1 MFDIKAKVQKANIQ
15 PVGTQLKVAT
25 PITDRIT
32 DVKQAQPSRQVP
44 MTKGGKK
51 LNVSVVREYHKES
64 AKRPSLNI
72 PQPLKHCLYD
82 ALHEEQGSPIPESIP
97 RH

>member
-1 MFDIKAKVQKANIQ
+1 MFPIKEPIIKNTNKSG
-15 PVGTQLKVAT
+15 GTPLKVST
-25 PITDRIT
+25 PITDRMT

-51 LNVSVVREYHKES
+51 LNVPVIRDYHKES

-72 PQPLKHCLYD
+72 PQFTDK
-82 ALHEEQGSPIPESIP
+82 I
-97 RH
+97 

>member
-1 MFDIKAKVQKANIQ
+1 MFPIKEPIIKNTNKSE
-15 PVGTQLKVAT
+15 GTPLKVST
-25 PITDRIT
+25 PITDRMT

-51 LNVSVVREYHKES
+51 LNVSVVLDYHKES

-72 PQPLKHCLYD
+72 PQFTDK
-82 ALHEEQGSPIPESIP
+82 I
-97 RH
+97 

>member
-1 MFDIKAKVQKANIQ
+1 MFPIKEPIIKNINKSE
-15 PVGTQLKVAT
+15 GTPLKVAT
-25 PITDRIT
+25 PITDRMT

-51 LNVSVVREYHKES
+51 LNVSVVRDYHKES

-72 PQPLKHCLYD
+72 PQFTDK
-82 ALHEEQGSPIPESIP
+82 I
-97 RH
+97 

>member
-1 MFDIKAKVQKANIQ
+1 MFPIKEPIIKNTNKSE
-15 PVGTQLKVAT
+15 GTPLKVST
-25 PITDRIT
+25 PITDRMT

-44 MTKGGKK
+44 MTKGGEK

-72 PQPLKHCLYD
+72 PQFTDK
-82 ALHEEQGSPIPESIP
+82 I
-97 RH
+97 

>member
-1 MFDIKAKVQKANIQ
+1 MFPIKEPIIKNKNKSE
-15 PVGTQLKVAT
+15 GTPLKVST

-32 DVKQAQPSRQVP
+32 DVKQASTSRQVP

-51 LNVSVVREYHKES
+51 LNVSVVREYHKET

-72 PQPLKHCLYD
+72 PQFTDK
-82 ALHEEQGSPIPESIP
+82 I
-97 RH
+97 

>member
-1 MFDIKAKVQKANIQ
+1 MFPIKEPIIKNTNKSE
-15 PVGTQLKVAT
+15 GTPLKVST
-25 PITDRIT
+25 PITDRMT
-32 DVKQAQPSRQVP
+32 DVKQTQPSRQVP

-72 PQPLKHCLYD
+72 PQFKD
-82 ALHEEQGSPIPESIP
+82 TI
-97 RH
+97 

>member
-1 MFDIKAKVQKANIQ
+1 MFPIKQ
-15 PVGTQLKVAT
+15 PIIKNVNKSEGTKLNVST

-32 DVKQAQPSRQVP
+32 DTKETNYTLQIP

-64 AKRPSLNI
+64 AKRPSLDI
-72 PQPLKHCLYD
+72 PQFTDK
-82 ALHEEQGSPIPESIP
+82 I
-97 RH
+97 

>member
-1 MFDIKAKVQKANIQ
+1 MFPIKEPIIKNINK
-15 PVGTQLKVAT
+15 PEGTPLKVST
-25 PITDRIT
+25 PITDRMT

-51 LNVSVVREYHKES
+51 LNVSVIRDYHKES

-72 PQPLKHCLYD
+72 PQFTDK
-82 ALHEEQGSPIPESIP
+82 I
-97 RH
+97 

>member
-1 MFDIKAKVQKANIQ
+1 MFPIKEPIIKNINKS
-15 PVGTQLKVAT
+15 VGTPLQVST
-25 PITDRIT
+25 PITDRMT

-51 LNVSVVREYHKES
+51 LNVSVVRDYHKES

-72 PQPLKHCLYD
+72 PQFTDK
-82 ALHEEQGSPIPESIP
+82 I
-97 RH
+97 

>member
-1 MFDIKAKVQKANIQ
+1 MFPIKEPIIKNINKSE
-15 PVGTQLKVAT
+15 GTPLKVST
-25 PITDRIT
+25 PITDRMT

-51 LNVSVVREYHKES
+51 LNVSVARDYHKET

-72 PQPLKHCLYD
+72 PQFKD
-82 ALHEEQGSPIPESIP
+82 TI
-97 RH
+97 